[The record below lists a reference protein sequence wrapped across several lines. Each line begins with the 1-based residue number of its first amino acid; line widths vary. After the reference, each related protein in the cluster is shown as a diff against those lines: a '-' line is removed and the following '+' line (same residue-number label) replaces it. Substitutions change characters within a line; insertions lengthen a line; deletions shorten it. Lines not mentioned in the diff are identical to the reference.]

1 VYTRRSEVTTNIM
14 GKKRPKTLMADDHEQ
29 VHTSLGADMER
40 VADILERNVFVTLD
54 DWLDR
59 IESDAE
65 LAQVNLSKQ
74 DRLGNLA
81 KLIWDLSYR
90 LRVPRK
96 LGIEPVSDAAV
107 ELGRLRYSQGY
118 SISMVVEE
126 SRILR
131 ICIFETLYRRLSAHH
146 FRSVLSNAKTITDEC
161 DSQLKQT
168 LASFA
173 RQTAIAA

>member
-1 VYTRRSEVTTNIM
+1 MSSRRNEVTTNIM
-14 GKKRPKTLMADDHEQ
+14 GKKRPTTLMADDHEQ
-29 VHTSLGADMER
+29 VHTSLGTDIER
-40 VADILERNVFVTLD
+40 VADILERNVFVTLN

-59 IESDAE
+59 IESDGE
-65 LAQVNLSKQ
+65 LAQVNLSK
-74 DRLGNLA
+74 RERFGNLA
-81 KLIWDLSYR
+81 KLIWDLNYR
-90 LRVPRK
+90 LRVPREP
-96 LGIEPVSDAAV
+96 GAEPVSDAAV

-131 ICIFETLYRRLSAHH
+131 ICLFETLYRRLSAHH
-146 FRSVLSNAKTITDEC
+146 FRSVLANAKTITDEC

-173 RQTAIAA
+173 RQASIAA